1 MTELNVNG
9 NQIQEKVKLKQ
20 SEETAKQVAS
30 DPAAQNPEVR
40 AAKADLKLKGS
51 PVRDEFNLSVRKNG
65 YFERL
70 VDVVKN
76 KTGYGIGSNKAE
88 AAIQQFENGEI
99 SEDQALAVVDK
110 YRKSQCNSAQLL
122 GDAASVGAA
131 GVTFF
136 SFLPGVHALEG
147 FFKLCEKNKLLPN
160 PEAFAEFIN
169 NTTKSS
175 SILKKFANGAL
186 CGIFGV
192 GKELKCDKIRI
203 PQYSKNKAL
212 IGLTL
217 FAGLIA
223 GTTKATLLTANRIG
237 SKEFK
242 ADKKEFNGAK
252 TVEDKRAYLKEKKRR
267 SKGKFGSFLA
277 NNFRDGFTG
286 AVNGLMMPI
295 TTLCGG
301 LAGVPLY
308 LAGNTLTRF
317 FVGNKEEDDKSLA
330 ALGENLK
337 NNAAETGVFALA
349 AGIPLAIKAHNF
361 SAFEKNFNKAVD
373 KLSTSQ
379 LNKVVPEISESK
391 NIEKLFT
398 EECIDKYKGNYN
410 YEEIASDLIEDNLIM
425 SKFIQVTNSEN
436 STVSRLAKQMQDSIK
451 PTRTIEEAGALLKNS
466 TNARLREATVE
477 KCIGSATV
485 AETYSV
491 RYKDGTVDVVK
502 MIRKGFDDAKV
513 DRDLQKSIEIVER
526 RFKGP
531 DEIKQKLIKQL
542 RIYAESL
549 KAELNLNNELNN
561 AKSIAKST
569 KKAMVVKPGTV
580 EKIGD
585 TQIYVMEHAR
595 GMNLKIF
602 CEMANSAAAQKTDG
616 GFLKVGGALNNA
628 FSKEKVDTKQLT
640 KEINERGKAK
650 LERLIEKMSQT
661 REEADALREKI
672 LKLNREDLKFFMQEL
687 QDVIAE
693 QFGAITTEGKVIH
706 GDIHPGNMF
715 VDLDAVLNRQKGKVF
730 TLIDTGN
737 AINLSA
743 KEAENMLRI
752 STCIQHGDAEGIVNC
767 LSETLPD
774 SAFPAGKREE
784 IVKSVVGRMKELF
797 TNNTENLTDFSKE
810 GITDMVVDLFRKQNV
825 QISSDTMLQYT
836 KSFNSAKE
844 SLNTV
849 SGAVASL
856 NLGEMNFINS
866 ASTACSTYSALTS
879 GNRIFETVQAEAVRN
894 LPAGSEGKWLS
905 QSAPKEDELMLFN
918 LKKAIAQSNDK
929 DAGEKMFGK

>member
-88 AAIQQFENGEI
+88 AAVQQFENGEI

-147 FFKLCEKNKLLPN
+147 FLKVCKTNK
-160 PEAFAEFIN
+160 
-169 NTTKSS
+169 
-175 SILKKFANGAL
+175 
-186 CGIFGV
+186 
-192 GKELKCDKIRI
+192 
-203 PQYSKNKAL
+203 KAL
-212 IGLTL
+212 DTKTFTDFVTKAAKTHKADVRPWLTAVGSGIITATNTDWAKKYIGDYTKAKGLGI
-217 FAGLIA
+217 AAVAAALIA
-223 GTTKATLLTANRIG
+223 GTTKAMLLTANRTG

-242 ADKKEFNGAK
+242 VDKKEFNGAK
-252 TVEDKRAYLKEKKRR
+252 TAEDKKAYLQEKKRR

-317 FVGNKEEDDKSLA
+317 FVGNKEEDDKSLT

-349 AGIPLAIKAHNF
+349 AGIPLAIKAHKF
-361 SAFEKNFNKAVD
+361 SAFEKTFNKAVD
-373 KLSTSQ
+373 KLSASQ

-391 NIEKLFT
+391 TIEKLFT
-398 EECIDKYKGNYN
+398 EECIDKYKGNCN

-425 SKFIQVTNSEN
+425 SKFIQVTNSN
-436 STVSRLAKQMQDSIK
+436 DRTVSELAKQMQDSIK
-451 PTRTIEEAGALLKNS
+451 PTRTIEEASALLKNS

-491 RYKDGTVDVVK
+491 RYKDGTLDVVK

-585 TQIYVMEHAR
+585 TQIYVMEHAK

-602 CEMANSAAAQKTDG
+602 CEMANSAAKQKTDG
-616 GFLKVGGALNNA
+616 SLFKTMGAITEEDIKWAN
-628 FSKEKVDTKQLT
+628 KT
-640 KEINERGKAK
+640 GKAE

-661 REEADALREKI
+661 REEAEALKEKI

-797 TNNTENLTDFSKE
+797 TNNTDNLTDFSKE

-825 QISSDTMLQYT
+825 QISSDKMLQYT

-844 SLNTV
+844 SLEKV
-849 SGAVASL
+849 SDSVIRL
-856 NLGEMNFINS
+856 NMLEANLMNS
-866 ASTACSTYSALTS
+866 ASNIKASISAHS
-879 GNRIFETVQAEAVRN
+879 SKERIFETVQAEAVRN

-918 LKKAIAQSNDK
+918 LKKAIAQSGDE
-929 DAGEKMFGK
+929 DAAKKMFGM

>member
-88 AAIQQFENGEI
+88 AAVQQFENGEI

-136 SFLPGVHALEG
+136 SFLPGVHALED
-147 FFKLCEKNKLLPN
+147 FFKLCEKNKLFPN
-160 PEAFAEFIN
+160 PEAFMEFIN
-169 NTTKSS
+169 NTTKGSS
-175 SILKKFANGAL
+175 NLKKFANGAL
-186 CGIFGV
+186 CGLFGIS
-192 GKELKCDKIRI
+192 KELKCDKI

-373 KLSTSQ
+373 KLSSTV
-379 LNKVVPEISESK
+379 LTKVHPDVSESK
-391 NIEKLFT
+391 I
-398 EECIDKYKGNYN
+398 IGNVFEDHFRNLYESSN
-410 YEEIASDLIEDNLIM
+410 LTSEEIAKKLVDDNLII
-425 SKFIQVTNSEN
+425 SKFIQVSD
-436 STVSRLAKQMQDSIK
+436 VSFGRIRDVATQMRDSI
-451 PTRTIEEAGALLKNS
+451 PPSRDIGEVTALLKNS
-466 TNARLREATVE
+466 TNAKLREATVE

-491 RYKDGTVDVVK
+491 RYKDGALDVVK
-502 MIRKGFDDAKV
+502 IIRKGFDDAKV
-513 DRDLQKSIEIVER
+513 DRDLQECKAIIDKYFQGKPEMQE
-526 RFKGP
+526 
-531 DEIKQKLIKQL
+531 KLKKQL
-542 RIYAESL
+542 EVYAQSL
-549 KAELNLNNELNN
+549 KEELNLNNELQN
-561 AKSIAKST
+561 AEKIAKST
-569 KKAMVVKPGTV
+569 KRAMVANPRFVETV
-580 EKIGD
+580 NGS
-585 TQIYVMEHAR
+585 QIYVMEHAK
-595 GMNLKIF
+595 GMNLKSF
-602 CEMANSAAAQKTDG
+602 CELIDIISADTIKKRKLLT
-616 GFLKVGGALNNA
+616 VGIPASPKSLDQVIA
-628 FSKEKVDTKQLT
+628 
-640 KEINERGKAK
+640 
-650 LERLIEKMSQT
+650 KMSQT
-661 REEADALREKI
+661 PEEAKI
-672 LKLNREDLKFFMQEL
+672 LEEKMKSFTEKDLEFFFEEIQN
-687 QDVIAE
+687 VVAE
-693 QFGAITTEGKVIH
+693 QFGAITQNGKAIH

-715 VDLDAVLNRQKGKVF
+715 VDLDAVKNHKKGQVF

-737 AINLSA
+737 AINLTA
-743 KEAENMLRI
+743 KEAENMLRLQ
-752 STCIQHGDAEGIVNC
+752 TCIQKGDAEGVVRC
-767 LSETLPD
+767 FTETLED
-774 SAFPAGKREE
+774 SAFPAGKRKE
-784 IVKSVVGRMKELF
+784 IEDSVIAKMKDLF
-797 TNNTENLTDFSKE
+797 LNNKEVIEDFSKE
-810 GITDMVVDLFRKQNV
+810 GISDFVIDLFRKQNV
-825 QISSDTMLQYT
+825 SIASESVLQYN
-836 KSFNSAKE
+836 KAFNSANASVKKIGE
-844 SLNTV
+844 SLMDLKFSQIKENLLD
-849 SGAVASL
+849 GVAT
-856 NLGEMNFINS
+856 INS
-866 ASTACSTYSALTS
+866 LMNIDSQIKNVHSKIQS
-879 GNRIFETVQAEAVRN
+879 EAVRR
-894 LPAGSEGKWLS
+894 LPSGSVNNWLS
-905 QSAPKEDELMLFN
+905 QSAPKGEDQKVFN
-918 LKKAIAQSNDK
+918 MKKALSTCHKRFEIK
-929 DAGEKMFGK
+929 E

>member
-1 MTELNVNG
+1 M
-9 NQIQEKVKLKQ
+9 
-20 SEETAKQVAS
+20 
-30 DPAAQNPEVR
+30 
-40 AAKADLKLKGS
+40 
-51 PVRDEFNLSVRKNG
+51 
-65 YFERL
+65 
-70 VDVVKN
+70 
-76 KTGYGIGSNKAE
+76 
-88 AAIQQFENGEI
+88 
-99 SEDQALAVVDK
+99 
-110 YRKSQCNSAQLL
+110 
-122 GDAASVGAA
+122 
-131 GVTFF
+131 
-136 SFLPGVHALEG
+136 
-147 FFKLCEKNKLLPN
+147 
-160 PEAFAEFIN
+160 EFIN
-169 NTTKSS
+169 NTTKGSS
-175 SILKKFANGAL
+175 NLKKFANGAL
-186 CGIFGV
+186 CGIFGM
-192 GKELKCDKIRI
+192 GKELKCDKI

-223 GTTKATLLTANRIG
+223 GTTKAMLLTANRTG

-242 ADKKEFNGAK
+242 VDKKEFNGAK
-252 TVEDKRAYLKEKKRR
+252 TAEDKKAYLQEKKRR
-267 SKGKFGSFLA
+267 SKGKIGSFFK
-277 NNFRDGFTG
+277 NNIRDGFTG

-317 FVGNKEEDDKSLA
+317 FVGNKEEDDKSLT

-337 NNAAETGVFALA
+337 NNAVETGVFALA

-373 KLSTSQ
+373 KLSSTV
-379 LNKVVPEISESK
+379 LKKVHPDVSESK
-391 NIEKLFT
+391 I
-398 EECIDKYKGNYN
+398 IGNVFEDHFRNLYESSN
-410 YEEIASDLIEDNLIM
+410 LTSEEIAKKLVDDNLII
-425 SKFIQVTNSEN
+425 SKFIQVSD
-436 STVSRLAKQMQDSIK
+436 VSFGRIRDVATQMRDSI
-451 PTRTIEEAGALLKNS
+451 PPSRDIGEVTALLKNS
-466 TNARLREATVE
+466 TNAKLREATVE

-491 RYKDGTVDVVK
+491 RYKDGALDVVK
-502 MIRKGFDDAKV
+502 IIRKGFDDAKV
-513 DRDLQKSIEIVER
+513 DRDLQECKAIIDKNFQGKPEMKE
-526 RFKGP
+526 
-531 DEIKQKLIKQL
+531 KLKKQL
-542 RIYAESL
+542 EVYAQSL
-549 KAELNLNNELNN
+549 KEELNLNNELQN
-561 AKSIAKST
+561 AEKIAKST
-569 KKAMVVKPGTV
+569 KRAMVANPRFVETV
-580 EKIGD
+580 NGS
-585 TQIYVMEHAR
+585 QIYVMEHAR
-595 GMNLKIF
+595 GMNLKSF
-602 CEMANSAAAQKTDG
+602 CELIDIISEDTLRKRNISWLG
-616 GFLKVGGALNNA
+616 GMPASPKSLDQVIA
-628 FSKEKVDTKQLT
+628 
-640 KEINERGKAK
+640 
-650 LERLIEKMSQT
+650 KMSQT
-661 REEADALREKI
+661 PEEAKI
-672 LKLNREDLKFFMQEL
+672 LEEKMKNLTEKDLEFFFEEIQN
-687 QDVIAE
+687 VVAE
-693 QFGAITTEGKVIH
+693 QFGAITQNGKAIH

-715 VDLDAVLNRQKGKVF
+715 VDLDAVKNHKKGQVF

-737 AINLSA
+737 AINLTA

-879 GNRIFETVQAEAVRN
+879 GARIFETVQAEAVRN

-905 QSAPKEDELMLFN
+905 QSAPKGEDQMVFN
-918 LKKAIAQSNDK
+918 MKKALSQCPKS
-929 DAGEKMFGK
+929 FGIKE